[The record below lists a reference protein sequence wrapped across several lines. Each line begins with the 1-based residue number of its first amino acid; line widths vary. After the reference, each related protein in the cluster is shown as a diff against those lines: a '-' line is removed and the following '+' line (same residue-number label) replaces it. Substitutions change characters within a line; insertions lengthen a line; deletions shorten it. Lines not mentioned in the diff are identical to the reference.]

1 MAPQWEVCATG
12 RDQMARQEVREEFFR
27 AMLALLC
34 RITLL
39 LELTH
44 SPKAALIPSEADGPS
59 DLTPPTRPHL
69 LKVPQPLT
77 LGTKLPTYELLG
89 ANDIQTIARGYLLFK
104 KKTGI

>member
-1 MAPQWEVCATG
+1 
-12 RDQMARQEVREEFFR
+12 
-27 AMLALLC
+27 
-34 RITLL
+34 L

-104 KKTGI
+104 KKTGILLFIFLSILLSSKNT